1 MRRGNRVRHL
11 TDLFFLVWISAMT
24 GVALALLLVLAVS
37 VAIQGGS
44 SFTAQGVMHEPV
56 WRGVWRALAG
66 SLQVVG
72 TGAVIAVPVG
82 LGAGFYLSENAGLRI
97 AAFIR
102 ATADGL
108 AGVPSIVS
116 GLIVFAAVVTA
127 MHAFSPFAGGLAL
140 ATLLAPTLTRA
151 AEQALLA
158 LPHDLREGAWA
169 LGATRAQTLLRV
181 VVPTAGRE
189 LVHRVLLALSRAM
202 GETAPLLFT
211 VLGASGLAHG
221 PVRSDSALPLL
232 VFSGALSGSQA
243 GRAQAWGAGL
253 TLLAVVFA
261 LRMGARLIGR
271 AGAGDAA

>member
-1 MRRGNRVRHL
+1 MRRRNRVRHL
-11 TDLFFLVWISAMT
+11 TDLLFLVWIGSMT
-24 GVALALLLVLAVS
+24 GVALALLVVLAVT
-37 VAIQGGS
+37 VAVQGGS
-44 SFTAQGVMHEPV
+44 SFAAHGLTQGMV
-56 WRGVWRALAG
+56 WRGVWRALGG
-66 SLQVVG
+66 SLKVVG
-72 TGAVIAVPVG
+72 TGAAIAVPIG
-82 LGAGFYLSENAGLRI
+82 LGAGFYLAEHGGLRL
-97 AAFIR
+97 AGFIR

-127 MHAFSPFAGGLAL
+127 VHAFSPFAGGLAL
-140 ATLLAPTLTRA
+140 ATLLAPTLARA

-189 LVHRVLLALSRAM
+189 LAQRVLLALSRSM

-221 PVRSDSALPLL
+221 RAASDAALPLA
-232 VFSGALSGSQA
+232 VFVGALSGHQA
-243 GRAQAWGAGL
+243 AREQAWGAGL
-253 TLLAVVFA
+253 ALLAVVFA
-261 LRMGARLIGR
+261 LRVGARLIGR